1 VSTPSAAVDHQVEL
15 VAASRER
22 VASRLSS
29 RERLIHGASA
39 LGFTIAA
46 ASLALGGS
54 SSGHE
59 AWVLAPLFVITVA
72 LASRVELEIGSGFA
86 SPVEL
91 VVIPMLFA
99 LPAAR
104 VPIAVALGL
113 VLGQLPGY
121 LRGRVP
127 FERIVVA
134 IGNAS
139 YTLAPAIAFVL
150 FYDPTASPSRMAAV
164 TAAALLAQFVGDAA
178 ISIAREK
185 FAVGVDPRSL
195 IKPLEWIF
203 FVDACLACVGFAA
216 SLAGAHWTPAYFLPL
231 PLLLLTRLF
240 ARERS
245 GRLSHALELSAAYRG
260 TAFLLGDVVTADD
273 TYTGAHSREV
283 VQLTVAVSEY
293 LGLDAR
299 SRHLAELTAL
309 LHDVGKIKIPKTIIN
324 KAGPLTGEEREL
336 VNTHTIE
343 GERLLSQVGGL
354 LTEVGRIVR
363 SCHERYDG
371 LGYPDGLRGDEIPII
386 ARIIFGCDA
395 FNAMTTTRS
404 YRAAMSHTQARAELE
419 LNRGTQFDPDVVGAI
434 LHLTTVRSSQ
444 AGKGSAKPR
453 VYGALTSERRCE
465 ATFAAR
471 EATAGS
477 ASMATTPTRGTS
489 TLSGRRVASN
499 RFSNRGAEI

>member
-1 VSTPSAAVDHQVEL
+1 VSTPSAAVDLQAEL

-39 LGFTIAA
+39 LGFVLAA
-46 ASLALGGS
+46 GALALGGD
-54 SSGHE
+54 SGSHQTL
-59 AWVLAPLFVITVA
+59 VLAPLFAITVA

-99 LPAAR
+99 LPAAQ

-113 VLGQLPGY
+113 VLGQLPSY
-121 LRGRVP
+121 LCGRVP

-139 YTLAPAIAFVL
+139 YTFAPAIVFIL
-150 FYDPTASPSRMAAV
+150 FYDPDASPIRMAAV
-164 TAAALLAQFVGDAA
+164 TAAALFAQFVGDAG
-178 ISIAREK
+178 ISTVRENL
-185 FAVGVDPRSL
+185 AVGVDPRSL

-216 SLAGAHWTPAYFLPL
+216 SLAGALWTPAYFLPL

-245 GRLSHALELSAAYRG
+245 ERLSHALELSAAYRG
-260 TAFLLGDVVTADD
+260 TAFLLGDVVAADD
-273 TYTGAHSREV
+273 AYTGAHSREV
-283 VQLTVAVSEY
+283 VRLTVAVSDY
-293 LGLDAR
+293 LGLDSR

-309 LHDVGKIKIPKTIIN
+309 LHDVGKITIPKSIIN
-324 KAGPLTGEEREL
+324 KAGPLTVEEREL

-343 GERLLSQVGGL
+343 GQRLLSHVGGL
-354 LTEVGRIVR
+354 LTEVGRVVR

-371 LGYPDGLRGDEIPII
+371 LGYPDGLVGDDIPII

-404 YRAAMSHTQARAELE
+404 YRAARSHAEAQAELAR
-419 LNRGTQFDPDVVGAI
+419 NRGTQFDPKVVDAI
-434 LHLTTVRSSQ
+434 LRLTTVQSAA
-444 AGKGSAKPR
+444 AGPESATPR
-453 VYGALTSERRCE
+453 VGGRVTSRHECEIAVAGPQELREEPPWLTV
-465 ATFAAR
+465 
-471 EATAGS
+471 G
-477 ASMATTPTRGTS
+477 G
-489 TLSGRRVASN
+489 
-499 RFSNRGAEI
+499 